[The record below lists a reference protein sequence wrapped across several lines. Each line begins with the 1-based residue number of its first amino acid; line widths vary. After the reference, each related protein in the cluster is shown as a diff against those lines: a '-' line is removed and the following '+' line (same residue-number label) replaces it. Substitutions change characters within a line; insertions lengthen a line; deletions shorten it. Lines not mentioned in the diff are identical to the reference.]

1 MSNPT
6 QVEAERLAAR
16 IGRLLDGRT
25 MACAESCTA
34 GLVAQTLA
42 ATDGSMP
49 WFRGGVVAYQRGVK
63 FALLGVTPGPVVTR
77 RAACEMAIGVRDLF
91 DVDVAV
97 AVTGAAGPEPLDGAE
112 PGTIVVGVVANGR
125 DDTFVHDLGGSPPEV
140 CSGARTAALADVVAL
155 LENSEAIGCEPGNPA
170 HSERPIV

>member
-1 MSNPT
+1 MSDPT
-6 QVEAERLAAR
+6 QDEAGRLGKR
-16 IGRLLDGRT
+16 IGRLLEGRT

-42 ATDGSMP
+42 ATDGSME

-77 RAACEMAIGVRDLF
+77 RTAREMAIGVRDLL

-112 PGTIVVGVVANGR
+112 PGTVVVGVVADDR
-125 DDTFVHDLGGSPPEV
+125 DETFVHHLGGSPPEV
-140 CSGARTAALADVVAL
+140 CADARTAALSDVVAM
-155 LENSEAIGCEPGNPA
+155 LEQAGDA
-170 HSERPIV
+170 RAATA

>member
-1 MSNPT
+1 MSDPT
-6 QVEAERLAAR
+6 HGDAGRLAAR

-25 MACAESCTA
+25 IACAESCTA

-42 ATDGSMP
+42 ATEGSME

-77 RAACEMAIGVRDLF
+77 GAAREMAIGVRDLL

-97 AVTGAAGPEPLDGAE
+97 SVTGAAGPEPLDGAE
-112 PGTIVVGVVANGR
+112 PGTIVVGVVAG
-125 DDTFVHDLGGSPPEV
+125 DDDETFVHHLGGAPPDV
-140 CSGARTAALADVVAL
+140 CSGARTAALRDVVAV
-155 LENSEAIGCEPGNPA
+155 LEGAVAASA
-170 HSERPIV
+170 